1 MAKIMNEQAQ
11 AVFDFWFRPSAA
23 QVDDAADAPRPEW
36 FKKDDAFDREIG
48 ARFGAQIALALQ
60 GGLHQWDAEGPRAAL
75 ARILLLD
82 QFTRNVYRG
91 TPLAFAGDHQ
101 ALQAA
106 LDMVDAE
113 EDLALPPLQRA
124 FVYMPF
130 EHAEDMAMQEQA
142 VALFTRMANADG
154 VTAPAAV
161 SKGIAGMLDFAVR
174 HREVIRRFG
183 RFPHRNAILGRSSTP
198 EEVEYLKQ
206 PGSGF

>member
-1 MAKIMNEQAQ
+1 MNAQAQ
-11 AVFDFWFRPSAA
+11 AVFDFWFQPSAG
-23 QVDDAADAPRPEW
+23 QAADAPRPEW
-36 FKKDDAFDREIG
+36 FKKDDAFDRDI
-48 ARFGAQIALALQ
+48 ADRFGAQIALALE
-60 GGLHQWDAEGPRAAL
+60 GGLHPWDAEGPQAAL
-75 ARILLLD
+75 ARILVLD
-82 QFTRNVYRG
+82 QFTRNVHRG

-142 VALFTRMANADG
+142 VALFTRMADAEG
-154 VTAPAAV
+154 ATAPAAV
-161 SKGIAGMLDFAVR
+161 SKGIAGMLDFAQR

-183 RFPHRNAILGRSSTP
+183 RFPHRNAILGRTSTP